1 MPRLHPQRPPRP
13 LVIGGTALHVVGP
26 LRAYSCGITPYDV
39 THLGHAA
46 TYLWT
51 DVAVRVLAGEG
62 TPTVLARNV
71 TDIDEALFAEA
82 GRRGEH
88 YDQLAAVQKFSFDRT
103 MTALSVRPPNFEP
116 SARQSV
122 DRVVELGQALLA
134 QDFAYEVDGSV
145 FARTSAAAA
154 GMARED
160 ALHLA
165 AEYGDTPD
173 DDRKQDAL
181 DVAIWRRT
189 AANDVS
195 WPSPWG
201 PGRPGWHAECAAM
214 VLGTFGGGVDLH
226 TGGADLAYPHHACE
240 TVLAESATGVRPF
253 ARAWLRAGTVRI
265 GGAKMSK
272 SGGNLVLVDELLRS
286 HSAAVVRII
295 CLNRAWTESWEYDAA
310 LLDEAEELLA
320 GLYTAAGKTGGDA
333 DNVQRALLEELD
345 VPAAVQIALSDGGA
359 AARHLLDVLVLG

>member
-1 MPRLHPQRPPRP
+1 MARIFPDRPPRA
-13 LVIGGTALHVVGP
+13 LTVGGTAIPVVGA
-26 LRAYSCGITPYDV
+26 LRAYACGITPYDV

-51 DVAVRVLAGEG
+51 DTAVRVLAAEG
-62 TPTVLARNV
+62 TRVVLARNV

-103 MTALSVRPPNFEP
+103 MAALDIRTPNFEP

-122 DRVVELGQALLA
+122 DRVVELAAALLSRGH
-134 QDFAYEVDGSV
+134 AYVVDGTV
-145 FARTSAAAA
+145 FGRTAAA
-154 GMARED
+154 GAALPRED
-160 ALHLA
+160 ALRLA
-165 AEYGDTPD
+165 AEYGDHPE
-173 DDRKQDAL
+173 DDRKEDPL

-189 AANDVS
+189 ASNDVS

-240 TVLAESATGVRPF
+240 KVLAEAATGVTPF
-253 ARAWLRAGTVRI
+253 ARTWLRAGVVQVNGTKM
-265 GGAKMSK
+265 AKST
-272 SGGNLVLVDELLRS
+272 GNLVLVDELLRE
-286 HSAAVVRII
+286 HSAGAIRLL
-295 CLNRAWTESWEYDAA
+295 CLNRPWDAA
-310 LLDEAEELLA
+310 WDYEPAGLAAAEQLLTDLYVAAGRPGGEVDAVQRCLLDDL
-320 GLYTAAGKTGGDA
+320 
-333 DNVQRALLEELD
+333 N
-345 VPAAVQIALSDGGA
+345 VPAAVDVALAEGGS
-359 AARHLLDVLVLG
+359 AARHLLDVLALG